1 MPREIDFHSA
11 FCSQFNTTTLFTN
24 TLATTSDELAPSDFP
39 AFSLQLG
46 KTNYHGTDNDGYL
59 HLASQDFT
67 LRVFYQT
74 PQLKLDQALALR
86 SSYLS
91 IIESFISHSFTPL
104 PFSGVEN
111 YRINATEMT
120 EVLPPH
126 YDKLLT
132 THAITIKGRY
142 HYVFV

>member
-11 FCSQFNTTTLFTN
+11 FCAQFNSTTSFTN

-39 AFSLQLG
+39 AFSLQFG
-46 KTNYHGTDNDGYL
+46 KTNYFGPDNDGYL

-74 PQLKLDQALALR
+74 PQLKLDAALATR
-86 SSYLS
+86 SSYVS
-91 IIESFISHSFTPL
+91 IIESFVSHSFFPT
-104 PFSGVEN
+104 PFSGIEN
-111 YRINATEMT
+111 YRITKTELLETM
-120 EVLPPH
+120 PPV
-126 YDKLLT
+126 YDKLMT
-132 THAITIKGRY
+132 THTITIKGRY